1 MNYAKRSIIT
11 QGVYYEI
18 SKKSIWWDSHWI
30 CQRVI
35 RRGWRNADGAA
46 AQKLRILTKGRASQR
61 HLYYFPVIDCQHR
74 FIRYA
79 RTRHDIVNAP
89 LSARRCFGCYC
100 RHLAAQAFFSQ
111 VDAMDLCRIYD
122 LGRTEDD
129 AAMNDFLIAS
139 LAGFF
144 AATISSMGLGGGG
157 VLIIYLTLFAGV
169 PQMQAQGS
177 NLLFFLP
184 IAALSLIIYYRRG
197 VLQLKKNLPFILY
210 GLLGCLP
217 GYLLASRINSEW
229 LARGFGAGLVLL
241 GIYVIDCFLLICRR
255 KIEFLF
261 STKTTALGF
270 RSAPALQ
277 ARQQTAGRPTEMSN
291 QS

>member
-1 MNYAKRSIIT
+1 
-11 QGVYYEI
+11 
-18 SKKSIWWDSHWI
+18 
-30 CQRVI
+30 
-35 RRGWRNADGAA
+35 
-46 AQKLRILTKGRASQR
+46 
-61 HLYYFPVIDCQHR
+61 
-74 FIRYA
+74 
-79 RTRHDIVNAP
+79 
-89 LSARRCFGCYC
+89 
-100 RHLAAQAFFSQ
+100 
-111 VDAMDLCRIYD
+111 
-122 LGRTEDD
+122 
-129 AAMNDFLIAS
+129 MNDFLIAS

-241 GIYVIDCFLLICRR
+241 GIY
-255 KIEFLF
+255 ELF
-261 STKTTALGF
+261 FKKKES
-270 RSAPALQ
+270 SH
-277 ARQQTAGRPTEMSN
+277 
-291 QS
+291 